1 MIFNL
6 LQSAGSAVV
15 SDSTKVQISEKLSEL
30 AKMEPSELI
39 STLADSLIKFSL
51 KVVVALLIYALG
63 MFLIKRIKRALNK
76 IFIKRNVEISLRSF
90 LSSIINI
97 LLIVILVVTIIGIL
111 GINTTSFAALLAS
124 GGVAIGLAV
133 SGTMQNFAGG
143 IMILAFKP
151 FKVGDF
157 IEAQGY
163 AGVVSE
169 ISITTTVLKTT
180 DNKAII
186 LPNGSLSNGTINNY
200 SACSK
205 RRVDW
210 KISISYGDDF
220 QKAQKII
227 LDLLNKDQRV
237 VSDPAPVQ
245 VVLGEMADS
254 AIVIYARAWVNS
266 DDYWD
271 VFFDYNQKFY
281 EILPQNGFTFP
292 FPQIQIHHT

>member
-6 LQSAGSAVV
+6 LQAGTEII
-15 SDSTKVQISEKLSEL
+15 SDSTKVELSEKLSEL
-30 AKMEPSELI
+30 AKMEPSELVA
-39 STLADSLIKFSL
+39 TLGESLVKFSL

-63 MFLIKRIKRALNK
+63 MFLIKRIKKATNR
-76 IFIKRNVEISLRSF
+76 IFEKRNVEISLRKF
-90 LSSIINI
+90 LTSIINVLLII
-97 LLIVILVVTIIGIL
+97 LLIVTIIGIL

-151 FKVGDF
+151 FKIGDY

-163 AGVVSE
+163 AGVVSD

-220 QKAQKII
+220 EKAQK
-227 LDLLNKDQRV
+227 LLLELLNSDKRV
-237 VSDPAPVQ
+237 LSDPAPVQ

-254 AIVIYARAWVNS
+254 AVVIYARAWVNS
-266 DDYWD
+266 EDYWD
-271 VFFDYNQKFY
+271 VYFDYNKKFY
-281 EILPQNGFTFP
+281 EIMPENGFTFP
-292 FPQIQIHHT
+292 FPQIQIHHS

>member
-6 LQSAGSAVV
+6 LQTGTEII
-15 SDSTKVQISEKLSEL
+15 SDSTKVELGEKLSEL
-30 AKMEPSELI
+30 AKMEPSELVA
-39 STLADSLIKFSL
+39 TLGESLVKFSL

-63 MFLIKRIKRALNK
+63 MFLIKRIKKATNR
-76 IFIKRNVEISLRSF
+76 IFEKRNVEISLRKF
-90 LSSIINI
+90 LTSLINVLLII
-97 LLIVILVVTIIGIL
+97 LLIVTIIGIL

-151 FKVGDF
+151 FKIGDY

-163 AGVVSE
+163 AGVVSD

-220 QKAQKII
+220 EKAQK
-227 LDLLNKDQRV
+227 LLLELLNSDKRV
-237 VSDPAPVQ
+237 LSDPAPVQ

-254 AIVIYARAWVNS
+254 AVVIYARAWVNS
-266 DDYWD
+266 GDYWD
-271 VFFDYNQKFY
+271 VYFDYNKKFY
-281 EILPQNGFTFP
+281 EIMPENGFTFP
-292 FPQIQIHHT
+292 FPQIQIHHS

>member
-6 LQSAGSAVV
+6 LQAGTEII
-15 SDSTKVQISEKLSEL
+15 SDSIKVELGEKLSEL
-30 AKMEPSELI
+30 AQMEPSELVA
-39 STLADSLIKFSL
+39 TLGESLVKFSL
-51 KVVVALLIYALG
+51 KVVVAILIYALG
-63 MFLIKRIKRALNK
+63 MFLIKRIKKATNS
-76 IFIKRNVEISLRSF
+76 IFEKRNVEISLRKF
-90 LSSIINI
+90 LTSIINVLLII
-97 LLIVILVVTIIGIL
+97 LLIVTIIGIL

-151 FKVGDF
+151 FKIGDY

-163 AGVVSE
+163 AGVVSD

-220 QKAQKII
+220 EKAQK
-227 LDLLNKDQRV
+227 LLLELLNSDKRV
-237 VSDPAPVQ
+237 LSDPVPVQ

-254 AIVIYARAWVNS
+254 AVVIYARAWVNS
-266 DDYWD
+266 EDYWN
-271 VFFDYNQKFY
+271 VYFDYNKKFY
-281 EILPQNGFTFP
+281 EIMPENGFTFP
-292 FPQIQIHHT
+292 FPQIQIHHS

>member
-6 LQSAGSAVV
+6 LQAGTEII
-15 SDSTKVQISEKLSEL
+15 SDSTKVELSEKLSEL
-30 AKMEPSELI
+30 AKMEPSELVA
-39 STLADSLIKFSL
+39 TLGESLVKFSL

-63 MFLIKRIKRALNK
+63 MFLIKRIKKATNR
-76 IFIKRNVEISLRSF
+76 IFDKRNVEISLRKF
-90 LSSIINI
+90 LTSIINVLLII
-97 LLIVILVVTIIGIL
+97 LLIVTIIGIL

-151 FKVGDF
+151 FKIGDY

-163 AGVVSE
+163 AGVVSD

-220 QKAQKII
+220 EKAQK
-227 LDLLNKDQRV
+227 LLLELLNSDKRV
-237 VSDPAPVQ
+237 LSDPAPVQ

-254 AIVIYARAWVNS
+254 AVVIYARAWVNS
-266 DDYWD
+266 EDYWD
-271 VFFDYNQKFY
+271 VYFDYNKKFY
-281 EILPQNGFTFP
+281 EIMPENGFKFP
-292 FPQIQIHHT
+292 FPQIQIHHS

>member
-6 LQSAGSAVV
+6 LQAGTEII
-15 SDSTKVQISEKLSEL
+15 SDSTKVELSEKLSEL
-30 AKMEPSELI
+30 AKMEPSELVAA
-39 STLADSLIKFSL
+39 LGESLVKFSL

-63 MFLIKRIKRALNK
+63 MFLIKRIKKATNR
-76 IFIKRNVEISLRSF
+76 IFDKRNVEISLRKF
-90 LSSIINI
+90 LTSIINI
-97 LLIVILVVTIIGIL
+97 LLIILLIVTIIGIL

-151 FKVGDF
+151 FKIGDY

-163 AGVVSE
+163 AGVVSD

-220 QKAQKII
+220 EKAQK
-227 LDLLNKDQRV
+227 LLLELLNSDKRV
-237 VSDPAPVQ
+237 LSDPAPVQ

-254 AIVIYARAWVNS
+254 AVVIYARAWVNS
-266 DDYWD
+266 EDYWD
-271 VFFDYNQKFY
+271 VYFDYNKKFY
-281 EILPQNGFTFP
+281 EIMPENGFTFP
-292 FPQIQIHHT
+292 FPQIQIHHS

>member
-6 LQSAGSAVV
+6 LQAGTEII
-15 SDSTKVQISEKLSEL
+15 SDSTKVELSEKLSEL
-30 AKMEPSELI
+30 AKMEPSELVA
-39 STLADSLIKFSL
+39 TLGESLVKFSL

-63 MFLIKRIKRALNK
+63 MFLIKRIKKATNR
-76 IFIKRNVEISLRSF
+76 IFEKRNVEISLRKF
-90 LSSIINI
+90 LTSIINVLLII
-97 LLIVILVVTIIGIL
+97 LLIVTIIGIL

-151 FKVGDF
+151 FKIGDY

-163 AGVVSE
+163 AGVVSD

-220 QKAQKII
+220 EKAQI
-227 LDLLNKDQRV
+227 LLLELLNSDKRV
-237 VSDPAPVQ
+237 LSDPAPVQ

-254 AIVIYARAWVNS
+254 AVVIYARAWVNS
-266 DDYWD
+266 GDYWD
-271 VFFDYNQKFY
+271 VYFDYNKKFY
-281 EILPQNGFTFP
+281 EIMPENGFTFP
-292 FPQIQIHHT
+292 FPQIQIHHS

>member
-6 LQSAGSAVV
+6 LQAGTEII
-15 SDSTKVQISEKLSEL
+15 SDSIKVELGEKLSEL
-30 AKMEPSELI
+30 AQMEPSELVA
-39 STLADSLIKFSL
+39 TLGESLVKFSL
-51 KVVVALLIYALG
+51 KVVVAILIYALG
-63 MFLIKRIKRALNK
+63 MFLIKRIKKATNS
-76 IFIKRNVEISLRSF
+76 IFEKRNVEISLRKF
-90 LSSIINI
+90 LTSIINVLLII
-97 LLIVILVVTIIGIL
+97 LLIVTIIGIL

-151 FKVGDF
+151 FKIGDY

-163 AGVVSE
+163 AGVVSD

-220 QKAQKII
+220 EKAQK
-227 LDLLNKDQRV
+227 LLLELLNSDKRV
-237 VSDPAPVQ
+237 LSDPAPVQ

-254 AIVIYARAWVNS
+254 AVVIYARAWVNS
-266 DDYWD
+266 EDYWN
-271 VFFDYNQKFY
+271 VYFDYNKKFY
-281 EILPQNGFTFP
+281 EIMPENGFTFP
-292 FPQIQIHHT
+292 FPQIQIHHS

>member
-6 LQSAGSAVV
+6 LQTGTEII
-15 SDSTKVQISEKLSEL
+15 SDSTKVELGEKLSEL
-30 AKMEPSELI
+30 AKMEPSELVA
-39 STLADSLIKFSL
+39 TLGESLVKFSL
-51 KVVVALLIYALG
+51 KVVVAILIYALG
-63 MFLIKRIKRALNK
+63 MFLIKRIKKATNS
-76 IFIKRNVEISLRSF
+76 IFEKRNVEVSLRKF
-90 LSSIINI
+90 LTSIINVLLII
-97 LLIVILVVTIIGIL
+97 LLIVTIIGIL

-151 FKVGDF
+151 FKIGDY

-163 AGVVSE
+163 AGVVSD

-220 QKAQKII
+220 EKAQK
-227 LDLLNKDQRV
+227 LLLELLNSDKRV
-237 VSDPAPVQ
+237 LSDPAPVQ

-254 AIVIYARAWVNS
+254 AVVIYARAWVNS
-266 DDYWD
+266 KDYWD
-271 VFFDYNQKFY
+271 VYFDYNKKFY
-281 EILPQNGFTFP
+281 EIMPENGFTFP
-292 FPQIQIHHT
+292 FPQIQIHHS

>member
-6 LQSAGSAVV
+6 LQAGTEII
-15 SDSTKVQISEKLSEL
+15 SDSTKVELGEKLSEL
-30 AKMEPSELI
+30 AKMEPSELVA
-39 STLADSLIKFSL
+39 TLGESLVKFSL

-63 MFLIKRIKRALNK
+63 MFLIKRIKKATNR
-76 IFIKRNVEISLRSF
+76 IFEKRNVEISLRKF
-90 LSSIINI
+90 LTSIINVLLII
-97 LLIVILVVTIIGIL
+97 LLIVTIIGIL

-151 FKVGDF
+151 FKIGDY

-163 AGVVSE
+163 AGVVSD
-169 ISITTTVLKTT
+169 ISITSTVLKTT

-220 QKAQKII
+220 EKAQK
-227 LDLLNKDQRV
+227 LLLELLNSDKRV
-237 VSDPAPVQ
+237 LSDPAPVQ

-254 AIVIYARAWVNS
+254 AVVIYARAWVNS
-266 DDYWD
+266 GDYWD
-271 VFFDYNQKFY
+271 VYFDYNKKFY
-281 EILPQNGFTFP
+281 EIMPENGFTFP
-292 FPQIQIHHT
+292 FPQIQIHHS

>member
-6 LQSAGSAVV
+6 LQAGTEII
-15 SDSTKVQISEKLSEL
+15 SDSIKVELSEKLSEL
-30 AKMEPSELI
+30 AKMEPSELVA
-39 STLADSLIKFSL
+39 TLGESLVKFSL
-51 KVVVALLIYALG
+51 KVVVAILIYALG
-63 MFLIKRIKRALNK
+63 MFLIKRIKKATNS
-76 IFIKRNVEISLRSF
+76 IFEKRNVEISLRKF
-90 LSSIINI
+90 LTSIINVLLII
-97 LLIVILVVTIIGIL
+97 LLIVTIIGIL

-151 FKVGDF
+151 FKIGDY

-163 AGVVSE
+163 AGVVSD

-220 QKAQKII
+220 EKAQK
-227 LDLLNKDQRV
+227 LLLELLNSDKRV
-237 VSDPAPVQ
+237 LSDPAPVQ

-254 AIVIYARAWVNS
+254 AVVIYARAWVNS
-266 DDYWD
+266 EDYWN
-271 VFFDYNQKFY
+271 VYFDYNKKFY
-281 EILPQNGFTFP
+281 EIMPENGFTFP
-292 FPQIQIHHT
+292 FPQIQIHHS

>member
-6 LQSAGSAVV
+6 LQAGTEII
-15 SDSTKVQISEKLSEL
+15 SDSTKVELSEKLSEL
-30 AKMEPSELI
+30 AKMEPSELVA
-39 STLADSLIKFSL
+39 TLGESLVKFSL
-51 KVVVALLIYALG
+51 KVVVAILIYALG
-63 MFLIKRIKRALNK
+63 MFLIKRIKKATNR
-76 IFIKRNVEISLRSF
+76 IFDKRNVEISLRKF
-90 LSSIINI
+90 LTSIINVLLII
-97 LLIVILVVTIIGIL
+97 LLIVTIIGIL

-151 FKVGDF
+151 FKIGDY

-163 AGVVSE
+163 AGVVSD

-210 KISISYGDDF
+210 RISISYGDDF
-220 QKAQKII
+220 EKAQK
-227 LDLLNKDQRV
+227 LLLELLNSDKRV
-237 VSDPAPVQ
+237 LSDPAPVQ

-254 AIVIYARAWVNS
+254 AVVIYARAWVNS
-266 DDYWD
+266 EDYWD
-271 VFFDYNQKFY
+271 VYFDYNKKFY
-281 EILPQNGFTFP
+281 EIMPENGFTFP
-292 FPQIQIHHT
+292 FPQIQIHHS